1 LDIPLKIRKFY
12 FSGMFY
18 SGLILFFFAAKAAR
32 EGLETDRQV
41 VLTNPVFFL
50 CFGVI
55 LLQNFLSNLIYSV
68 LAVVLYP
75 SFLY

>member
-1 LDIPLKIRKFY
+1 
-12 FSGMFY
+12 MFY
-18 SGLILFFFAAKAAR
+18 SGLMLFFFAAKAAR

-41 VLTNPVFFL
+41 VFTKPVFFFL